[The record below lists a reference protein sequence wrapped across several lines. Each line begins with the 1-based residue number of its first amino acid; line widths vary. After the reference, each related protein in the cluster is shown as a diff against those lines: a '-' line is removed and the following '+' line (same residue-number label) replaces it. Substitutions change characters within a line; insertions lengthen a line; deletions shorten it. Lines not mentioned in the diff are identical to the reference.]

1 MGDANRHWVTIER
14 EGGEGYAYI
23 QVLHL
28 VDEQPVTGQHT
39 RVPPGLLRLFSW
51 WLAKGNVVVERMN
64 IY

>member
-1 MGDANRHWVTIER
+1 MKG
-14 EGGEGYAYI
+14 EGEEGYAYI